1 MRINYYKTKMV
12 LVKENSMNYK
22 VDDDFQV
29 TNPKKIAQLIYEV
42 FDLHGEMQEHFI
54 VFCLDV
60 KNKII
65 AVKTVFVGSLNRSIV
80 HPREVFNFA
89 ILSSSASI
97 IIAHNHPSGGVEPSQ
112 QDVTVTKRIAEAG
125 ELLGIELLDHII
137 VGNSYDESNI
147 NYLSMREEKY
157 FS

>member
-12 LVKENSMNYK
+12 LVKENGMNYK
-22 VDDDFQV
+22 IDDDFQV
-29 TNPKKIAQLIYEV
+29 TAPEHIAKLIYDV
-42 FDLHGEMQEHFI
+42 FDLQGEMQEHFI
-54 VFCLDV
+54 VLCLDV

-65 AVKTVFVGSLNRSIV
+65 AVKTVFVGSLNRSVV

-97 IIAHNHPSGGVEPSQ
+97 IVAHNHPSGNVLPSQ
-112 QDVTVTKRIAEAG
+112 SDIDVTSRLKDAG
-125 ELLGIELLDHII
+125 ELLGIELLDHLII
-137 VGNSYDESNI
+137 GNSYDANNV

-157 FS
+157 IS

>member
-29 TNPKKIAQLIYEV
+29 TDPKKIAQLIYEV
-42 FDLHGEMQEHFI
+42 FDLQGEMQEHFI
-54 VFCLDV
+54 VLCLDA

-97 IIAHNHPSGGVEPSQ
+97 IVAHNHPSGGVR
-112 QDVTVTKRIAEAG
+112 TKSTRYYRNQK
-125 ELLGIELLDHII
+125 DC
-137 VGNSYDESNI
+137 
-147 NYLSMREEKY
+147 
-157 FS
+157 

>member
-29 TNPKKIAQLIYEV
+29 TDPKKIAQLIYEV
-42 FDLHGEMQEHFI
+42 FDLQGEMQEHFI
-54 VFCLDV
+54 VLCLDA

-112 QDVTVTKRIAEAG
+112 QDITVTKRIAEAG
-125 ELLGIELLDHII
+125 ELLEIELLDHII
-137 VGNSYDESNI
+137 VGNSYDETNI